1 MADIRNLSKAPIR
14 EAVIDI
20 QVESSSTLGNL
31 ESIEALLTH
40 MPHRKETVWQA
51 AVGFEIDENGPKN
64 TLHDR
69 TPVGFR
75 FIFENSFVLLCRDKG
90 FTLSQLPP
98 YQDWETLSDK
108 AKELWEIYR
117 GVVQPQ
123 GITRLAVRYINNF
136 ELGLPIQDF
145 GEYFTNPPVVP
156 EGLPQTLASFLQR
169 SVIVNSE
176 NQLVA
181 VVTQALEE
189 AYPQASKIS
198 FVFDIDTFKMCP
210 IQNLTN
216 DEIWEVLE
224 RLRIFKNEVFF
235 GYLTDKTIG
244 MFE

>member
-1 MADIRNLSKAPIR
+1 MAEIRNLSKAPIR

-20 QVESSSTLGNL
+20 QVESSVPLETL
-31 ESIEALLTH
+31 ESIEAHLAH

-51 AVGFEIDENGPKN
+51 AVGFEIDEKGPKSTVHN
-64 TLHDR
+64 R

-75 FIFENSFVLLCRDKG
+75 FFFEDSFVLLCRDKG

-98 YQDWETLSDK
+98 YQDWETLSNK
-108 AKELWEIYR
+108 AKELWEIYK

-136 ELGLPIQDF
+136 NLGLPIPDF
-145 GEYFTNPPVVP
+145 GEFFTNPPIVP
-156 EGLPQTLASFLQR
+156 DGLPQTLSSFLQR
-169 SVIVNSE
+169 YVIVNSD

-181 VVTQALEE
+181 AVTQALEE
-189 AYPQASKIS
+189 GQPQASKIS
-198 FVFDIDTFKMCP
+198 FIFDIDTFKICP
-210 IQNLTN
+210 IQNLSS
-216 DEIWEVLE
+216 DEIWEILE

-235 GYLTDKTIG
+235 GYLTEKTIA